1 MKTLEIHHGKSKTRA
16 KANQIHIVATVVTT
30 FCFLG
35 TTAWYRGFESK
46 SDCEQQINPVETHDK
61 SDIISEMEVG
71 KNKNKMASHS
81 LSWQERLQL
90 LSS

>member
-1 MKTLEIHHGKSKTRA
+1 MKTLEKYYGKSRTRA
-16 KANQIHIVATVVTT
+16 KVNQIHIVATVVTT